1 MKAIP
6 HTTVL
11 TKEKL
16 DLTKTV
22 VEGQDAQQHEYIRAS
37 NMRSRCLAGAQLEAS
52 LKSANQTLASSQTEK
67 TLRCHWSLDK
77 VSKINQIWL
86 WGKKKKK
93 NRFNGRTLLWTDKFK
108 FELLMDKFDY
118 KVLKH
123 AYNNSYGNCHRK
135 LKDKTAAYCLKLTTT
150 I

>member
-1 MKAIP
+1 MPLVFRQSFKDKP
-6 HTTVL
+6 NL
-11 TKEKL
+11 TL
-16 DLTKTV
+16 
-22 VEGQDAQQHEYIRAS
+22 
-37 NMRSRCLAGAQLEAS
+37 
-52 LKSANQTLASSQTEK
+52 
-67 TLRCHWSLDK
+67 
-77 VSKINQIWL
+77 
-86 WGKKKKK
+86 GKKEKK

-135 LKDKTAAYCLKLTTT
+135 LKDKTAAYCLMLTTT